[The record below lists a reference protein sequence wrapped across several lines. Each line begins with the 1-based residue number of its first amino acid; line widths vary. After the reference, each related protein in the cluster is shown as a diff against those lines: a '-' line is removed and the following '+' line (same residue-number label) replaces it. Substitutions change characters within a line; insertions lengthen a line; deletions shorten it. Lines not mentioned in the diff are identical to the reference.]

1 MNMKGKTAVV
11 TGGGNGIGRQLCLLL
26 LEKGARVAAVDIREE
41 WLEETKAMAAE
52 RADRLSLHVADITDR
67 QRVCSLPDEISA
79 RHGAIHL
86 LVNNAGIIQPFVPF
100 SELEFAQ
107 IQRVININVYGPMLM
122 IRSFLPFLA
131 DAPQGYIANVSSM
144 GGFLPVPGQTLYGA
158 SKAAI
163 KLLTEGLRA
172 ELSNTNIGVSVIF
185 PGGIATNITGNSG
198 VAPPMGSSEAVE
210 KQAAKL
216 TTPAEAAAI
225 IVGGIEKEKARI
237 LVGRDAKIMD
247 FFSRMAPARAGR
259 MMARMMSSMMS
270 GSFSR
275 ADELKAK
282 GCPDGDE

>member
-198 VAPPMGSSEAVE
+198 VAPPHGKQRGGGKAGGEIDHPRRSCIHHRRGHRKREGPDTGGPRCEDHGFFQSHGSRPGRSDDGQDDVE
-210 KQAAKL
+210 HDVRQL
-216 TTPAEAAAI
+216 QQ
-225 IVGGIEKEKARI
+225 
-237 LVGRDAKIMD
+237 GR
-247 FFSRMAPARAGR
+247 
-259 MMARMMSSMMS
+259 
-270 GSFSR
+270 
-275 ADELKAK
+275 
-282 GCPDGDE
+282 